1 MQTTTERPPTDR
13 QLRVLLAVVSA
24 ATFLASLDLFIV
36 NIAFPSLQAAY
47 PSAGSALAWVLNGYT
62 ITFAAL
68 LAPAGRLA
76 DRYGRKRVFLAGLV
90 VFTVASIGCALA
102 WGVWPLV
109 GFRVLQ
115 GVGGAM
121 VTGTSLAL
129 LLAAFPPARRGPAIA
144 IWAAVGAVA
153 AALGPPL
160 GGLLVQLSWRWV
172 FLVNVPVGVL
182 AVVVGLSAITESRNE
197 GERRR
202 TDVLGTLLLVA
213 GVAVLS
219 YGLVEAPE
227 EGWGS
232 ATTLL
237 LLLGGLLILGLAVLR
252 SARSGDREP
261 ALALALFRVPGFA
274 LASLAAALFFAGFG
288 AMLLH
293 NVFWLTEGWGMTVVV
308 AGLALTPGPVLA
320 ALSAV
325 PGGKLGRRIG
335 PGNAAALGGLSFALG
350 ALWWVWQVQAE
361 PDYLVAFLPGQLL
374 TGLGVGL
381 SIANLSTAASTAL
394 PPAQVATGTA
404 TFTAARQ
411 LGATFGVAL
420 LLAVVPLGAVQ
431 DVDVADRGWFLSI
444 GLAAAAALTGATL
457 GRRSRSHRTRGADR

>member
-1 MQTTTERPPTDR
+1 MTTTAEAPPTDR

-47 PSAGSALAWVLNGYT
+47 PAAGSSLAWVLNGYT

-76 DRYGRKRVFLAGLV
+76 DRYGRKRVFLGGLV

-115 GVGGAM
+115 GLGGAM

-129 LLAAFPPARRGPAIA
+129 LLHAFPPARRGPAIA
-144 IWAAVGAVA
+144 VWAAVGAVA

-160 GGLLVQLSWRWV
+160 GGLLVELSWRWV
-172 FLVNVPVGVL
+172 FLVNVPVGVA

-197 GERRR
+197 GELRR
-202 TDVLGTLLLVA
+202 TDLPGTLLLVA

-227 EGWGS
+227 HGWGS
-232 ATTLL
+232 RTTLL
-237 LLLGGLLILGLAVLR
+237 LLGGGVLLLALAVAR
-252 SARSGDREP
+252 SATVGAHREP

-293 NVFWLTEGWGMTVVV
+293 NVYWLTEGWGLSVVL
-308 AGLALTPGPVLA
+308 AGVALTPGPVLA

-325 PGGKLGRRIG
+325 PGGRLGRRIG

-350 ALWWVWQVQAE
+350 ALWWVWHVGAS
-361 PDYLVAFLPGQLL
+361 PDYVVAFLPGQLL

-381 SIANLSTAASTAL
+381 SIANLSTAASASL

-420 LLAVVPLGAVQ
+420 LLAVVPLDSAQ
-431 DVDVADRGWFLSI
+431 SLAAADRGWWLST
-444 GLAAAAALTGATL
+444 GLAGAAALTGAAL
-457 GRRSRSHRTRGADR
+457 GWRSRPR

>member
-1 MQTTTERPPTDR
+1 MTTTTAAPPTDR

-36 NIAFPSLQAAY
+36 NIAFPALQAAY
-47 PSAGSALAWVLNGYT
+47 PGAGSSLAWVLNGYT

-76 DRYGRKRVFLAGLV
+76 DRHGRKRVFLAGLV
-90 VFTVASIGCALA
+90 VFTVASVGCALA

-115 GVGGAM
+115 GLGGAM

-144 IWAAVGAVA
+144 VWAAVGAVA

-160 GGLLVQLSWRWV
+160 GGLLVELSWRWV

-182 AVVVGLSAITESRNE
+182 AVVVGLSAITESRTP
-197 GERRR
+197 GEPRR
-202 TDVLGTLLLVA
+202 TDVAGTLLLVA

-227 EGWGS
+227 RGWGS
-232 ATTLL
+232 AATVLTLL
-237 LLLGGLLILGLAVLR
+237 AGVVLTGLAVLR
-252 SARSGDREP
+252 SARVGGRREP
-261 ALALALFRVPGFA
+261 ALALALFRVPGFS

-293 NVFWLTEGWGMTVVV
+293 NVFWLTQGWGMSVV
-308 AGLALTPGPVLA
+308 AAGVALTPGPVLA

-325 PGGKLGRRIG
+325 PGGRLGRRIG
-335 PGNAAALGGLSFALG
+335 PGWAASLGGLSFALG
-350 ALWWVWQVQAE
+350 ALWWLWHVQAT
-361 PDYLVAFLPGQLL
+361 PDYLGAFLPGQLL

-381 SIANLSTAASTAL
+381 SIANLSTAASASL

-420 LLAVVPLGAVQ
+420 LLAVVPLDAGQ
-431 DVDVADRGWFLSI
+431 GLDLADRGWWLSA
-444 GLAAAAALTGATL
+444 GLAAAAAVVAAAL
-457 GRRSRSHRTRGADR
+457 GRRA